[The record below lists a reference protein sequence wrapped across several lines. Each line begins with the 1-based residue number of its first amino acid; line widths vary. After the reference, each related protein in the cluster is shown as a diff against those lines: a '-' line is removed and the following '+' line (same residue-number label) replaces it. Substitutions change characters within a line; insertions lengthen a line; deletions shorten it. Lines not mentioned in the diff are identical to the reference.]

1 MNDFVFLRPIAF
13 VFLIPALLFCFNV
26 NKGADAWFKT
36 VDAHLWPFL
45 SLKAV
50 GKKRKIISFLSFFA
64 ALCAV
69 VAMVGVSFRK
79 KDTELYQAKTPAVI
93 MADLSLSM
101 RAGDVYP
108 NRFSAMQFKIYDI
121 LRGLK
126 GMPVGFGVFAAEPYA
141 LLPTTTDGGVIENIL
156 PLLSFDLIPEQG
168 SRIDRALD
176 EAVRMLEASGASGGD
191 VFLLTDGGEDALLLQ
206 DEAVNKAKR
215 FARNGGRIFI
225 SGIGTAKGGAVM
237 LKNDVPVRDRQGNPV
252 RHTLK
257 EDFLK
262 RLASAGNGA
271 YASVAADGSDTA
283 FLMSVYARP
292 FKDADETDMKNNED
306 FADEGWLFLFPA
318 LFLFPFLFKKGACLT
333 FLIFFLNSGTLF
345 ANEWFTNP
353 PTRAAKA
360 LEAGD
365 TAAAMAI
372 AWQSD
377 DFKTYYNVGTVLIG
391 MKKYDEASEM
401 LKRAVDKKPSSE
413 DAQINLEIAERLR
426 EKPPSDGGEG
436 DNENDPTGSGSSES
450 QDNDLNQNINSSS
463 QHNENKEENS
473 QNTTSDADGGESPD
487 NADGNNGD
495 GEGSDAEGKDDS
507 DGNDGRDGGEN
518 GNNHDNG
525 SDEKSDKS
533 GENPDDKSGNGGEGD
548 GGDAEGK
555 DDSGGNDNR
564 DGGENGNAPDNGGGD
579 AEDEGSGA
587 EDEGK
592 GGGSGETDNGDGR
605 KRPQE
610 NNPPSSDNGKKG
622 YPKIPNDP
630 SLLLKQKI
638 LFQHLSGRYPPETVK
653 GAEW

>member
-45 SLKAV
+45 SLKTV
-50 GKKRKIISFLSFFA
+50 GKKRKIIFFLSFFA

-69 VAMVGVSFRK
+69 VAMVGVSFGK

-121 LRGLK
+121 LRGLR

-306 FADEGWLFLFPA
+306 FADEGWLFLFPT

-450 QDNDLNQNINSSS
+450 QDNDLNQNINSLS
-463 QHNENKEENS
+463 QDNENKEENS
-473 QNTTSDADGGESPD
+473 QDPTSDADGGESPD
-487 NADGNNGD
+487 NADGNSGD
-495 GEGSDAEGKDDS
+495 GDGGDAEGKDDR
-507 DGNDGRDGGEN
+507 DGNDNRDGGEN

-525 SDEKSDKS
+525 SDEK
-533 GENPDDKSGNGGEGD
+533 NDKSGNG
-548 GGDAEGK
+548 AE
-555 DDSGGNDNR
+555 
-564 DGGENGNAPDNGGGD
+564 GD

-638 LFQHLSGRYPPETVK
+638 LFQHLSGRYPPEAVK